1 MTLAVITAALMVA
14 VVSVR
19 GDERLPAG
27 ITAAD
32 SPAASVTPLENVR
45 VGAGDGYVTLAWS
58 ISRQFAGDFRGV
70 RLYRARDGREIRYNQ
85 PPEVLLEDIGLRTSW
100 TVPRLENG
108 EQYTFIL
115 KAYDSEKREFWSAAL
130 LAYPGSDS
138 RGAPRTPASIYSVAG
153 DGRIGL
159 FWDRNREAD
168 LALYEVQRKGPQE
181 QQFRTVARLPKVLR
195 LSQERKQG
203 GPDRNE
209 LLVLSPAA
217 YQDRTVTNGVSYQ
230 YRLRAVD
237 MERKASPFSEPV
249 TVHPRP
255 YTPPSGK
262 DILLIVNS
270 SADDSN
276 HDGVNDSEEVARY
289 YAEKRQVPAAQI
301 IRLPLKRDIYAIDYA
316 RDIGIPLREFL
327 LSGNLAGK
335 VTMLVPCFGMPTW
348 SGGLALDSRLSDL
361 FDRYI
366 VGRKMGTPNPYFDTN
381 RHFDG
386 TDGVYLVTRL
396 DGPTVE
402 IAKALVDKALFAGQR
417 VSASSGK
424 VGLGGRGTKELGD
437 VSIRKTAEFGRWL
450 GLDVTLKDPGTY
462 AEHELGPDVFWYFAW
477 YHGYI
482 DPVQGRWPTGAV
494 AAHLTSYSFSGIREP
509 DPAKKSWVQGLLEKG
524 ITATFGS
531 VVEPYQQGFTRAEI
545 FFSHFWPGD
554 YTFAESFF
562 MATPTVQWAMSAVG
576 DPLFRLKKMPV
587 KGSADSRPASAG
599 EPLTGSPR

>member
-1 MTLAVITAALMVA
+1 VATTTALVFISAAVAGDEQLPAVIKT
-14 VVSVR
+14 
-19 GDERLPAG
+19 
-27 ITAAD
+27 AD
-32 SPAASVTPLENVR
+32 SATASVTPLENVR

-70 RLYRARDGREIRYNQ
+70 RLYRALDGREIRFNQ
-85 PPEVLLEDIGLRTSW
+85 PPEALLEDLGLRTSW

-115 KAYDSEKREFWSAAL
+115 KAYDSEKREFWSVVL

-153 DGRIGL
+153 DGRIAV

-168 LALYEVQRKGPQE
+168 LALYEVQRKGAQE

-203 GPDRNE
+203 GPDRND

-217 YQDRTVTNGVSYQ
+217 YQDRTVTNGAPYQ
-230 YRLRAVD
+230 YRLRAID
-237 MERKASPFSEPV
+237 TERKASPFSEPV
-249 TVHPRP
+249 TVQPRP
-255 YTPPSGK
+255 YVPPSGK
-262 DILLIVNS
+262 EIVLLVNS

-289 YAEKRQVPAAQI
+289 YAEKRKVPASQI

-316 RDIGIPLREFL
+316 RDIRKPLREFL

-361 FDRYI
+361 FDRFI
-366 VGRKMGTPNPYFDTN
+366 VGRKMGTPNPYFDSN

-402 IAKALVDKALFAGQR
+402 IAKALVDKAISAGQQI
-417 VSASSGK
+417 SATSGK
-424 VGLGGRGTKELGD
+424 ASLGGRGTKELGD
-437 VSIRKTAEFGRWL
+437 ISIRKTAEFGRWL
-450 GLDVTLKDPGTY
+450 GLDVTLKDPGTF

-482 DPVQGRWPTGAV
+482 DPVQGTWPTGAV

-587 KGSADSRPASAG
+587 KGSADPRPTSPG
-599 EPLTGSPR
+599 EPSTGSPR